1 MAVDKTIVQV
11 RPNTGVSWY
20 DSTDEIKAYI
30 QTNYRDTGKITNSVD
45 SVSGDGL
52 TKTTT
57 VTYNNTDSV
66 TEFLYD
72 DTVRS
77 DFIIARRNYNNS
89 NNITLN
95 KDDDPDYPQSGHDTR
110 FIFSKF
116 SIALGL
122 S

>member
-1 MAVDKTIVQV
+1 MAVDKAIIQV
-11 RPNTGVSWY
+11 RPNTGVDWY
-20 DSTDEIKAYI
+20 EATDSAKAYI
-30 QTNYRDTGKITNSVD
+30 QTNYKDTGKITNSAD

-95 KDDDPDYPQSGHDTR
+95 KDDDPD
-110 FIFSKF
+110 
-116 SIALGL
+116 
-122 S
+122 